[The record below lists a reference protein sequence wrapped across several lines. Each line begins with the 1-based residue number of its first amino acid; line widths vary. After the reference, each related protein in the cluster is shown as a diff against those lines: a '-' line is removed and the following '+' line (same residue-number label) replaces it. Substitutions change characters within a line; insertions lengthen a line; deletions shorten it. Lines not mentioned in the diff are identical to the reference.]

1 MRNASPIQA
10 RLPDCGFVGN
20 LAGMRSD
27 MGLLSIV
34 VPALDEAAIIAA
46 TLQTLA
52 PLRARGAEIIVV
64 DGGSS
69 DGTAALARPFADRVI
84 AGPRN
89 RGAAMNAGAALCTGD
104 VLLFLHADTTLP
116 DRADHL
122 IAAALALRP
131 SDRPGG
137 RVWGRF
143 DLRIA
148 GRHPLLALV
157 ALMISW
163 RSRLTGIATGDQ
175 AIFLTRKAFWSVG
188 GFPDLPLMEDI
199 ALSRKLKCLSRP
211 SCIAAPAVTSGR
223 RWDYHGLWHTIALM
237 WRLRLAYYLGVEPA
251 RLALAYGRIPPS
263 PAQRSAGP

>member
-1 MRNASPIQA
+1 MG
-10 RLPDCGFVGN
+10 RLT
-20 LAGMRSD
+20 
-27 MGLLSIV
+27 IV
-34 VPALDEAAIIAA
+34 IPVLDEAAIIAA
-46 TLQTLA
+46 ALRALA

-69 DGTAALARPFADRVI
+69 DGTATLAYPFADRVI

-89 RGAAMNAGAALCTGD
+89 RGAALNAGAALGD
-104 VLLFLHADTTLP
+104 GEVFLFLHADTTLP
-116 DRADHL
+116 DRAGHL
-122 IAAALALRP
+122 IAAALADRP

-137 RVWGRF
+137 HVWGRF

-157 ALMISW
+157 ARMINW

-175 AIFLTRKAFWSVG
+175 AIFVTRTAFWSVG

-199 ALSRKLKCLSRP
+199 ALSRKLKRLCRP
-211 SCIAAPAVTSGR
+211 SCIATPAVTSGR

-237 WRLRLAYYLGVEPA
+237 WRLRLAYYLGVAPA

-263 PAQRSAGP
+263 PAQRSTGP